1 MEQCSI
7 VQDGESL
14 SGRLVLRQKPGQTL
28 EHQGVH
34 IEFIGAVERH
44 GETAAPT
51 GKRDIF
57 QCSRVQLLAPMGD
70 AAIGKETVILEF
82 DFGPLRMPFESY
94 DGAGISLRYYLKAV
108 ISRKMTDIT
117 KETTLWCSHGR
128 DLDASLATEPTKSTS
143 PVSSV
148 PVELEVGLEEF
159 LHIKLQLG
167 RSR

>member
-1 MEQCSI
+1 M
-7 VQDGESL
+7 QDGESL
-14 SGRLVLRQKPGQTL
+14 SGRLIIRQKPGQTL

-44 GETAAPT
+44 GETTSAAS
-51 GKRDIF
+51 KKDIF

-70 AAIGKETVILEF
+70 AAISKETVILEF

-94 DGAGISLRYYLKAV
+94 DGTGISLRYYLRAV
-108 ISRKMTDIT
+108 LARKMTDIT
-117 KETTLWCSHGR
+117 KETTLWCCRGR
-128 DLDASLATEPTKSTS
+128 GTDASPTTGKTTSPSLSTS
-143 PVSSV
+143 P